1 MNELSEIDR
10 ALLESIKRRIE
21 KRSGLPSETDLS
33 QKDFDFLLFYIQ
45 DKTKQALS
53 LTTLKR
59 IWRKE
64 YQRLPHLST
73 LDMLSQISYGVDW
86 HEAKK
91 QFLEARPDSIQ
102 EPADISRRKK
112 RKPLSVQSFFIL
124 LGVVTLFAGLSWY
137 YMASHTAGDVND
149 IQFSAKITTDLAV
162 PNSVVFSYDV
172 SGFRAKNFYI
182 QQSWDPAKMVEIS
195 PANNKQTDIYYEPGY
210 HYAKLLGNDKVLKE
224 IPVHI
229 KYKDWYVRFRYP
241 SSELVRVD
249 EAGLHTTGRLGLKE
263 DYLQR
268 FKPLDTKLQMG
279 FMLSKEFNVPAD
291 EFQFKAKVKF
301 DSLYAPSCPMVNLL
315 VKGDKDYAWITLGNK
330 GCESNL
336 GVKVSDLN
344 ISGKTNDLSALG
356 MNAFSWQQIDVK
368 FSNGTFILFVN
379 NKVAIEKNY
388 GGQLGELKEID
399 LFFNGIG
406 SIAGV
411 RIGDN
416 NGDATLTMNNEQ

>member
-73 LDMLSQISYGVDW
+73 LDMLSQIGYGVDW

-91 QFLEARPDSIQ
+91 TFLEARPDSIQ

-112 RKPLSVQSFFIL
+112 RKPLSVRSFFIL

-149 IQFSAKITTDLAV
+149 IQFSAKVTTDLAV

-172 SGFRAKNFYI
+172 SGFRAKSFYI

-229 KYKDWYVRFRYP
+229 KYKDWYIRFRYP
-241 SSELVRVD
+241 SSELIRVD
-249 EAGLHTTGRLGLKE
+249 EADLHTTGRLGLKE

-268 FKPLDTKLQMG
+268 FKPLDTKFQMG

-368 FSNGTFILFVN
+368 FSNGAFILFVN
-379 NKVAIEKNY
+379 NTVAIEKSY

-411 RIGDN
+411 HIGDN